1 MEIAYEQFELRNG
14 LRVYVHYAPES
25 RKAAVNMLYRVGSR
39 HESEHRTGMAHLFEH
54 LMFGGSRN
62 APDFDREVQNIGGES
77 NAFTNNDVT
86 NYYIVCPV
94 NQLETALWLESDRM
108 LDPGFTQ
115 EKLDV
120 QKSVV
125 IEEFKQRYL
134 NQPYGDAYLHLRP
147 LHYAVHPYR
156 WNTIGKNI
164 EQIEAVTLDEVNAF
178 FANFYAPA
186 NATLVIAGGVKPD
199 DARDAVEK
207 WFEDVPAR
215 PVVKPVLPQEPPQN
229 EARKKIVSGNVP
241 RTVVFSAF
249 HIPPRANDDYP
260 AVEILSDALTN
271 GKASRLYTELVQKR
285 RLATNVYSF
294 SWALHDAGMLSIN
307 AQIAP
312 GVAPETYEAA
322 LRECL
327 DGLTN
332 ITPEEVERYVNKAES
347 ADWFEKTTVINRA
360 TALAVFDA
368 VGKPELINDGVRLM
382 REMGMDQ
389 IRNAARFFRH
399 ENSSTLYYLPA

>member
-108 LDPGFTQ
+108 LDPAFNQ

-147 LHYAVHPYR
+147 LHYNVHPYR
-156 WNTIGKNI
+156 WNTIGKSI
-164 EQIEAVTLDEVNAF
+164 DQIEAVTLDEVNAF
-178 FANFYAPA
+178 FSNFYAPA
-186 NATLVIAGGVKPD
+186 NATLVIAGGVKPE

-207 WFEDVPAR
+207 WFDDVPAR
-215 PVVKPVLPQEPPQN
+215 PVVKPVLPQEPPQT
-229 EARKKIVSGNVP
+229 EARRKVVSGNVP

-249 HIPPRANDDYP
+249 HIPARADDEYL
-260 AVEILSDALTN
+260 AVEILNDALSN

-294 SWALHDAGMLSIN
+294 SWGLHDAGMLSIN

-312 GVAPETYEAA
+312 DVAPQTYEAA

-327 DGLTN
+327 DDLVN
-332 ITPEEVERYVNKAES
+332 ITPAEVERYVNKAES
-347 ADWFEKTTVINRA
+347 SDWFEKTTMINRA
-360 TALAVFDA
+360 TSLAVFDA
-368 VGKPELINDGVRLM
+368 VGRPELINDGVRLM
-382 REMGMDQ
+382 RELTIDQ
-389 IRNAARFFRH
+389 IRNAARYFRH
-399 ENSSTLYYLPA
+399 ENSSTLCYLPA